1 MDSSANPTN
10 LPQFGNQTEPTG
22 QIGAQVNL
30 SYIVRNLQNDMEDYS
45 MQQYKRLL
53 QIVINGVRQLRMFG
67 QPAIQVYYAKVNE
80 AGIIP
85 FPPDYIDYT
94 KIGLFVHGQ
103 IVTLSVNQNMAL
115 NRDQA
120 CGVDIRT
127 MYKDNGQ
134 AILSLYGGYYFAPH
148 YWNGQYVGGLYSAG
162 GGWNTAYF
170 KVDKVAQQ
178 IQFDGIIKSDQV
190 VIEYAST
197 GISAGTILPA
207 EFIEP
212 LKNWTDWQRL
222 LRKDDVPLSVK
233 QDKERLYYDAV
244 KNLRS
249 FNNKFTY
256 SEYLD
261 GLRRRFKQSPKH

>member
-1 MDSSANPTN
+1 MTTPANTTN
-10 LPQFGNQTEPTG
+10 LPQFGNQTEPSG

-30 SYIVRNLQNDMEDYS
+30 NYIVRNLQNDMEDYS

-53 QIVINGVRQLRMFG
+53 QIVINGVRQLRLYG
-67 QPAIQVYYAKVNE
+67 QPAIQVYYAQINE
-80 AGIIP
+80 AGIIK
-85 FPPDYIDYT
+85 FPPDYLDYT
-94 KIGLFVHGQ
+94 KIGIFIHGQ
-103 IVTLSVNQNMAL
+103 FVTLSVNPNMAL
-115 NRDQA
+115 NRDQE

-127 MYKDNGQ
+127 MYKDNGLG
-134 AILSLYGGYYFAPH
+134 ILNLYGGYYWAPH
-148 YWNGQYVGGLYSAG
+148 FWNGQYNGGLYSAG

-178 IQFDGIIKSDQV
+178 IQFDGVIRCDQV

-207 EFIEP
+207 ELIEP
-212 LKNWTDWQRL
+212 LKNWTDWQRV
-222 LRKDDVPLSVK
+222 LRKDNVALSVK
-233 QDKERLYYDAV
+233 QAKQALYDQSV
-244 KNLRS
+244 RDLRS

-261 GLRRRFKQSPKH
+261 NLRRHFKQSPKH